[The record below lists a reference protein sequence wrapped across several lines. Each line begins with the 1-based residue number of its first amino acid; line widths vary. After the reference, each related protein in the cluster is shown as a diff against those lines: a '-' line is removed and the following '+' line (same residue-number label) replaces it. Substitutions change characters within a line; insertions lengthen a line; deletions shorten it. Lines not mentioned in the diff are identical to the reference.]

1 MNGDLLTLLG
11 HHLVHFGDKLETLW
25 TTPGHHLGQLG
36 RLTTWHHLEAAW
48 TTLEN
53 CLGQLGDNLKTT
65 FGQLGDNFE
74 TTWGQ
79 LGYNCETTSR
89 QLGTTLGPH
98 GDYYLGTI
106 TYYYYL
112 FFRQISGLP
121 KHVFFPLGCLN
132 VYKICLRI
140 WFGHLKC
147 RYLYPQ
153 NSKTLSKKF
162 WLIEILLI
170 SAFTKS
176 WSERDSGAEKS
187 GSGLGGGEQCEH
199 VPVRTGS
206 AARGSEG
213 AAAPN
218 NPKKSRGGA
227 RITESARWNTKPPSA
242 ANSPSFKAW
251 LFRIHIRPSKIEV
264 LYHLW
269 LLNYQSPH

>member
-1 MNGDLLTLLG
+1 MDNAWASLGATWPLDHLAPLGSCMDNTWELLG
-11 HHLVHFGDKLETLW
+11 
-25 TTPGHHLGQLG
+25 
-36 RLTTWHHLEAAW
+36 TTWRQLE
-48 TTLEN
+48 
-53 CLGQLGDNLKTT
+53 DN
-65 FGQLGDNFE
+65 
-74 TTWGQ
+74 
-79 LGYNCETTSR
+79 
-89 QLGTTLGPH
+89 LGTTLRQLEVN
-98 GDYYLGTI
+98 LGT
-106 TYYYYL
+106 TVKQL
-112 FFRQISGLP
+112 LDNLGQ
-121 KHVFFPLGCLN
+121 HFPLGCLN

-140 WFGHLKC
+140 WFGHL
-147 RYLYPQ
+147 RGHYLYPQ

-213 AAAPN
+213 AAAPYN
-218 NPKKSRGGA
+218 SKKSRVGA
-227 RITESARWNTKPPSA
+227 RITESTRWNTKPPSA